1 MSHQQNGNASNQSS
15 GSSTDNQSRLKELKL
30 GKSVDAKELSVY
42 SESDVKHHTSE
53 KDCWMIIHGLV
64 YDVTKFLEDHP
75 GGPEILLQNAGTDA
89 TNEFEQVFHS
99 AQARSQ
105 LADYIV
111 GIAKEYTGPLDAATN
126 QSSGG
131 STATKQASAGS
142 ATGGSTLVFVIPVV
156 VIVAALAYQYLL

>member
-1 MSHQQNGNASNQSS
+1 MSNQQNGTSSNN
-15 GSSTDNQSRLKELKL
+15 GSTDNESRLKDLKL
-30 GKSVDAKELSVY
+30 GKSVNAKELSVY
-42 SESDVKHHTSE
+42 SESDVKKHTSE
-53 KDCWMIIHGLV
+53 SDCWMIIHGLV
-64 YDVTKFLEDHP
+64 YDATKFLEDHP

-99 AQARSQ
+99 AQARTQ
-105 LADYIV
+105 LNDYVV

-131 STATKQASAGS
+131 STSTKQTSAGS

-156 VIVAALAYQYLL
+156 VIAAALAYQYLL